1 MENIDP
7 KKIAETFFMTHNP
20 DGTFT
25 RRLDIYPIVPPSITD
40 LSSPSLSKD
49 IPLNSDKSTW
59 VRIFLPRSL
68 SEKKKLPILIYV
80 HGSGFVVASAAHPN
94 FHDFCSYAGSSLPA
108 LVVSLEYRLAPE
120 HRLPAAYEDVL
131 DALNWVKEGKEKW
144 VEEYGD
150 LSRCVMMG
158 DSAGGNIVYQVG
170 LMVAERDEDFKPL
183 IIKGLGLIQPF
194 FSGLDR
200 TESEIRLETEPSLPL
215 AVNDLCWDVALPV
228 GSNRSHEYCDP
239 LKDGGSRLLDRVRY
253 LGWRVRVVS
262 NDGDPLYDRSV
273 ELVKLLEKKGVN
285 VKSMFVE
292 GGKHGMFVGE
302 PSKFKSKEL
311 LTFVE
316 DLFNDQ

>member
-7 KKIAETFFMTHNP
+7 KKIAESFFMIHNP

-59 VRIFLPRSL
+59 VRIYLPRSL

-80 HGSGFVVASAAHPN
+80 HGSGFVVASAAQPN

-108 LVVSLEYRLAPE
+108 LVVSVEYHLAPE

-158 DSAGGNIVYQVG
+158 DSAGGNIVG
-170 LMVAERDEDFKPL
+170 SGSIFGVA
-183 IIKGLGLIQPF
+183 G
-194 FSGLDR
+194 SGC
-200 TESEIRLETEPSLPL
+200 
-215 AVNDLCWDVALPV
+215 A
-228 GSNRSHEYCDP
+228 
-239 LKDGGSRLLDRVRY
+239 
-253 LGWRVRVVS
+253 
-262 NDGDPLYDRSV
+262 
-273 ELVKLLEKKGVN
+273 
-285 VKSMFVE
+285 
-292 GGKHGMFVGE
+292 
-302 PSKFKSKEL
+302 
-311 LTFVE
+311 
-316 DLFNDQ
+316 